1 MRIGIITYHRAVNF
15 GAVLQTYALS
25 RFLSELGHD
34 VYIIDYFRTGAQ
46 FKKFFSFHVWKTAFG
61 MIYRNPFSLLLYVL
75 DMLKQR
81 VNKTECLKKDMRKQK
96 EKQFANYFAQF
107 RKTHLKLTSQT
118 YSSPDDLRNNPPE
131 MDVYIAGS
139 DQIWRHGNT
148 TFSPAFYL
156 DFGKKEVRRISYAP
170 SFGKA
175 VIDKHWHDDLK
186 RNISRFDAVSVREKS
201 GAKIIEDICKVK
213 ATHTLDP
220 TLLID
225 DYSVITEN
233 FEDEGRFIL
242 AYRLHQSDRLTGLLS
257 DLIKDISDECR
268 LEVKTVSTTDDF
280 TSQGEDLVVG
290 VEVFLGLVAHSNMV
304 ITNSFHA
311 TVFAILHR
319 KQFICFPRDDGK
331 QGQNIRMLDL
341 LSDLGLMSRYF
352 DPQQDSEIA
361 RYISDDID
369 WTSVSKRLDAMR
381 KHSGDYLT
389 NALCV

>member
-15 GAVLQTYALS
+15 GAVLQVYALS
-25 RFLSELGHD
+25 RFLSELGHE
-34 VYIIDYFRTGAQ
+34 VYIIDYFRTVAQ
-46 FKKFFSFHVWKTAFG
+46 SKEFFSFHVWKTAFG
-61 MIYRNPFSLLLYVL
+61 MVYRNPFSLLLYVL

-81 VNKTECLKKDMRKQK
+81 VNKAERLKKKMRKQK
-96 EKQFANYFAQF
+96 ETRFANYFAKF

-118 YSSPDDLRNNPPE
+118 YNSPDDLRNNPPE
-131 MDVYIAGS
+131 MDVYVAGS
-139 DQIWRHGNT
+139 DQIWGQGNT

-170 SFGKA
+170 SFGKS
-175 VIDKHWHDDLK
+175 VIDKHWHDDFK

-201 GAKIIEDICKVK
+201 GVKIIEDICKVK

-225 DYSVITEN
+225 DYNVITEN
-233 FEDEGRFIL
+233 LKDKGDFIF
-242 AYRLHQSDRLTGLLS
+242 AYRLHQNDRLSSLLS
-257 DLIKDISDECR
+257 DLIKDISGKCGV
-268 LEVKTVSTTDDF
+268 EVKTVSTTDDF
-280 TSQGEDLVVG
+280 TSLGEDLVVG
-290 VEVFLGLVAHSNMV
+290 VEGFLGLIAHSKIV
-304 ITNSFHA
+304 ITNSFHG

-319 KQFICFPRDDGK
+319 KPFICFPRDDGK
-331 QGQNIRMLDL
+331 QGQNTRMLDL

-352 DPQQDSEIA
+352 DPQQESEIA

-369 WTSVSKRLDAMR
+369 WTSVSERLAAMR
-381 KHSGDYLT
+381 KHSVDYLT